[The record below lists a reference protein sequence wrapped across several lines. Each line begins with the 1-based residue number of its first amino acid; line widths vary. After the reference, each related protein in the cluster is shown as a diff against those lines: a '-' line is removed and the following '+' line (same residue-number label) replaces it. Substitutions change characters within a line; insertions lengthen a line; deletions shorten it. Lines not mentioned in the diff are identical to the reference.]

1 MTPISPVSSISQTHA
16 KMDQPTF
23 PAKPCDL
30 ADARQFAE
38 ARRRADA
45 AQKRENGETTEE
57 DCAPESDVIGAALSA
72 TLSVGLPG
80 ELPAVTDHQIDPDS
94 ASVDLSYG
102 LSFSNSPKV
111 IVGQTGSQ
119 VQLPPS
125 STVTANADVLRLE
138 AAATEF
144 TTQLG
149 RLERSGELWASKAQ
163 VVLRSSALEGAAMH
177 LTGSGNRIDVVIIP
191 PSAEVAAWLHTHRKR
206 LSEDLARRLNRGI
219 DVRISEAGALA
230 ASESTSMGT
239 GEES

>member
-1 MTPISPVSSISQTHA
+1 MTPISPVSSISQTRA
-16 KMDQPTF
+16 KLDQPPL

-30 ADARQFAE
+30 ADVRQFAE

-45 AQKRENGETTEE
+45 AQKRESDEAAAE
-57 DCAPESDVIGAALSA
+57 DLAPEFDVIGTALSA
-72 TLSVGLPG
+72 TLLADLPG
-80 ELPAVTDHQIDPDS
+80 ELQATIDPQIDPDS

-102 LSFSNSPKV
+102 LSFANSSRV

-119 VQLPPS
+119 AQVPPS

-163 VVLRSSALEGAAMH
+163 VVLRSTALEGAAMH

-191 PSAEVAAWLHTHRKR
+191 PSAEVATWLHAHRKR
-206 LSEDLARRLNRGI
+206 LSEDLTRRLNRGI
-219 DVRISEAGALA
+219 DVRISETGGVA
-230 ASESTSMGT
+230 ASESTSTEM